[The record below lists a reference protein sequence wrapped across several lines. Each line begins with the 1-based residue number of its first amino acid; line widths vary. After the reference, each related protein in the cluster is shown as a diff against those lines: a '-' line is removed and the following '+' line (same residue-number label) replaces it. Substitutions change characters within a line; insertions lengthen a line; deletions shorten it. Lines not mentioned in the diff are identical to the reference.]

1 MKKFLAAALS
11 AVLCMLLLASC
22 GKKPQA
28 VTDVETMIDAIET
41 LTPESGDALAEA
53 RAAYEALPEEQQK
66 QVKKLKQLEKQE
78 ARYAAFM
85 EVYDYV
91 AELIAV
97 SESGEYSKTSRI
109 SALLEQADE
118 IKAKYKDLSKDL
130 RDQITGIEKIDELL
144 PQVQSYVDNAQTGA
158 VEYVKAFYKIN
169 AGKNY
174 TVTKVYCN
182 KQKGTGGE
190 EMHFYA
196 LTYQDGNGE
205 EHTVYSSARF
215 SQNVS
220 AEVLVTR
227 PETFFGE
234 TPPPGENDPVEYGNV
249 TLDTAAAVL
258 EAAGG

>member
-11 AVLCMLLLASC
+11 AVLCVLLLAGC

-28 VTDVETMIDAIET
+28 VADVEAMIEAIET
-41 LTPESGDALAEA
+41 LTPESGEALVEA
-53 RAAYEALPEEQQK
+53 RAAYEALPEAQQK
-66 QVKKLKQLEKQE
+66 RMNKLKQLEKQE
-78 ARYAAFM
+78 ARYADFM

-91 AELIAV
+91 AELVSV
-97 SESGEYSKTSRI
+97 SEEGSYSKASRI

-118 IKAKYKDLSKDL
+118 IKAKYKDLPKDL
-130 RDQITGIEKIDELL
+130 REQITGIEKIDELL
-144 PQVQSYVDNAQTGA
+144 PQVQTFVDNAMTGA

-182 KQKGTGGE
+182 KQQGIDGE

-196 LTYQDGNGE
+196 LTYQDPNGE
-205 EHTVYSSARF
+205 EHTVYSAARF
-215 SQNVS
+215 SQNVT
-220 AEVLVTR
+220 AEILVTR

-249 TLDTAAAVL
+249 TLDTAAVL